1 MLMELDMVTILKIMV
16 NSMEEAL
23 DIEKVSKYL
32 LCVMVGS
39 HPLYWLETVKFI
51 IRNNSFM
58 FLTMPLADLPTQ

>member
-32 LCVMVGS
+32 LCVIM
-39 HPLYWLETVKFI
+39 Y
-51 IRNNSFM
+51 
-58 FLTMPLADLPTQ
+58 